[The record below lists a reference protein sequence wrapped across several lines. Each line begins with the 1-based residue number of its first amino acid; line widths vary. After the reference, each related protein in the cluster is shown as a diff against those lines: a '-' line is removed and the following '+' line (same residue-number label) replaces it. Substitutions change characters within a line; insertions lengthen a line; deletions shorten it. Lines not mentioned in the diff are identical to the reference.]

1 MVGHSRGALAL
12 EAGDI
17 TFAAHPTVGKPLAAP
32 LTFDVPS
39 GTVTLVSGPSG
50 CGKSTLLNVL
60 VGIHPLMSGEVTL
73 FGDVAVSRLGQ
84 SARQKLLRSR
94 IAYVGQDL
102 HAFPGL
108 TVSNYLEF
116 NQRISGDAHDRDR
129 SQRLLSSLGV
139 GGLEDRPLGALSKGQ
154 LQRVLVCG
162 GLIRPAD
169 LILLDEPTSALDTD
183 SRDALLG
190 LLDARVSEGAS
201 VIMVSHDPALRDRI
215 ERQVSMTGGGSDV

>member
-1 MVGHSRGALAL
+1 MLKVN
-12 EAGDI
+12 DI
-17 TFAAHPTVGKPLAAP
+17 TFAASPSVDKPMAAP

-50 CGKSTLLNVL
+50 CGKSTLLNAL
-60 VGIHPLMSGEVTL
+60 VGIHPLRSGEITL
-73 FGDVAVSRLGQ
+73 FGDTAI
-84 SARQKLLRSR
+84 SAIGTSKRQKLLRSR

-116 NQRISGDAHDRDR
+116 NQRISGSAPSRGR
-129 SQRLLSSLGV
+129 AQQLLSELGV
-139 GGLEDRPLGALSKGQ
+139 GAFEDRPLGALSKGQ

-169 LILLDEPTSALDTD
+169 LILLDEPTSALDTG
-183 SRDALLG
+183 SRDALLE
-190 LLDARVSEGAS
+190 LLDARVGEGAS

-215 ERQVSMTGGGSDV
+215 VRQVTMTGGGSDV

>member
-1 MVGHSRGALAL
+1 MVSHSQESLVL
-12 EAGDI
+12 KVNDI
-17 TFAAHPTVGKPLAAP
+17 TFAASPSVDKPLAAP

-39 GTVTLVSGPSG
+39 GTATLVRGPSG
-50 CGKSTLLNVL
+50 CGKSTLLNAL

-73 FGDVAVSRLGQ
+73 FGDTRVSGLGQ

-116 NQRISGDAHDRDR
+116 NQRISGEADDQQR
-129 SQRLLSSLGV
+129 SRGLLSALAV
-139 GGLEDRPLGALSKGQ
+139 GAFEDRPLGALSKGQ

-169 LILLDEPTSALDTD
+169 LILLDEPTSALDID

-190 LLDARVSEGAS
+190 LLDARVGEGAS

-215 ERQVSMTGGGSDV
+215 ERQVTMTGGGSDV

>member
-1 MVGHSRGALAL
+1 MVSHSQEFLVLKAS
-12 EAGDI
+12 DI
-17 TFAAHPTVGKPLAAP
+17 TFAASLSTDKPLAAP

-50 CGKSTLLNVL
+50 CGKSTLLNTL
-60 VGIHPLMSGEVTL
+60 VGIHPLRSGKVTL
-73 FGDVAVSRLGQ
+73 FGDTAISGIGK
-84 SARQKLLRSR
+84 SKRQKLLRSR

-108 TVSNYLEF
+108 TVSNYVEF

-129 SQRLLSSLGV
+129 SQRILAALGV
-139 GGLEDRPLGALSKGQ
+139 GGLEERPLGALSKGQ

>member
-1 MVGHSRGALAL
+1 MVSHRQESLAL
-12 EAGDI
+12 KVNDI
-17 TFAAHPTVGKPLAAP
+17 TFAASPSVDKPLAAP

-50 CGKSTLLNVL
+50 CGKSTLLNAL
-60 VGIHPLMSGEVTL
+60 VGIHPLRSGEITL
-73 FGDVAVSRLGQ
+73 FGDIAI
-84 SARQKLLRSR
+84 SAIGTSKRQKLLRSR

-116 NQRISGDAHDRDR
+116 NQRISGDAPSRDR
-129 SQRLLSSLGV
+129 AQQLLSELGV
-139 GGLEDRPLGALSKGQ
+139 GAFEDRPLGALSKGQ

-169 LILLDEPTSALDTD
+169 LILLDEPTSALDTG
-183 SRDALLG
+183 SRNALLE
-190 LLDARVSEGAS
+190 LLDARVGEGAS

-215 ERQVSMTGGGSDV
+215 ERQVTMTGGGSDV